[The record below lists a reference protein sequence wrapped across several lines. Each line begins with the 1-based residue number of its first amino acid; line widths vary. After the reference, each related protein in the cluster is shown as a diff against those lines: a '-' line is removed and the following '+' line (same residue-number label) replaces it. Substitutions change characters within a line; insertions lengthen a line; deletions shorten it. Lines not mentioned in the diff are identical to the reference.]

1 MGGQIECRRLLWS
14 EECFWK
20 WNGKQVHNISF
31 YYLIKLCDD
40 FEIPDNGEFAI
51 AIRSLKHNFDGR
63 YTGGNKIFDFKP
75 QMFLDTL
82 GVDFDNQKYKY
93 YNLLDELF

>member
-1 MGGQIECRRLLWS
+1 MGVQIECRRLLWS

-20 WNGKQVHNISF
+20 WNGKQVHNIAF

-51 AIRSLKHNFDGR
+51 AIRSLKHNFDGS
-63 YTGGNKIFDFKP
+63 YKGGNKIIDFKP